1 MTDLSEAQRAL
12 LTQRLRRR
20 SSRPTI
26 PALPPGQSPP
36 LSYAQERLWFMEQYA
51 PGNVAYTI
59 PFVRRLRGPF
69 AAGALAGALNR
80 VAARHQPLRTR
91 FPAGADGQP
100 SVLVADEVTVPLTTA
115 EAETV
120 EAARALV
127 DPFLAEPFDLASGPV
142 IRALLVRLAA
152 DDHVLAIAVHHI
164 AADGWSANVLL
175 REVLAFCT
183 EETGEPVAESPV
195 TYGDFAAWQRDRP
208 GVDGDVAYWRERL
221 AGLQPLELPTDAP
234 RPPELTYAGAAHSFS
249 IAPALVERLDRLGR
263 EHGATPYMVLLA
275 AFAVLLGRYAG
286 QDDVAVGSPVA
297 GRSLPELDN
306 LVGCFVNMLAMRVDL
321 SGDPSFAELLCR
333 VRDTA
338 MDGYAHQELP
348 FERLVSELNVPR
360 EVSRSPLFQV
370 LFVMQNY
377 GGEPE
382 RAALTVEGFELGVW
396 ATRFD
401 LELYTEGDGSFL
413 FVYNTA
419 LFSAAR
425 IERMAGHLG
434 TLLEGMAANPSV
446 PVSALDLLTP
456 SERAD
461 RRRWNDTTTDLGT
474 PGLLHDQLWTPNAGG
489 PTDAAGTA
497 SAGEAADASAV
508 VGAGA
513 AAVVH
518 PGGAISYAELGRRAR
533 ALAAELVEAG
543 VGRGELVAVVMERGW
558 EQVVAVLGINMA
570 GAAYLPIDAD
580 LPDQRRFEL
589 IERGGC
595 AVAVTQPWLDLSW
608 PDDVTRLAVE
618 APDTPEIPAADHPA
632 APNAPEVPAA
642 DRQVAHDV
650 PEVPAVDRTAAPDDL
665 AYVIFTS
672 GSTGTPK
679 GVMIEHRAALNT
691 VRDLNQRFQVGPA
704 DRFLALSALSFDL
717 SVYDV
722 YGALAVGA
730 TLVIGEPAGD
740 KDPAAWARLV
750 GEERITVWNSVP
762 ALMELLVD
770 HAEHEGA
777 ELSSL
782 RLVLLSGDWIPLTL
796 PDRIR
801 ALAPD
806 AEVISLG
813 GATEGSIWSISY
825 PIGEVDPSWTSIPY
839 GRPLANQTFHV
850 LDRALCDVPVGVPG
864 ELYIGGA
871 GVATGY
877 WRDPERTSA
886 AFVVRPS
893 TGERLY
899 RTGDLGRYTPD
910 GVIEFLGRADTQV
923 KIRGFRIEL
932 GEIETHLSRH
942 PDVAECVVATHG
954 SGNQAQLVAYVVT
967 PEPDPVRLR
976 AHLAESLPAYMIP
989 TRFVALPRLP
999 LTGNGKV
1006 DRRRLPAPTATP
1018 EPAAERVPPA
1028 TEAERVVSAVWTDVL
1043 DGAGFGIDDDFFDVG
1058 GHSLLAIK
1066 VVARLRRELP
1076 PGSSPIAVVDLFKH
1090 PTIRELAALVDG
1102 TATASRG
1109 LLHELTPRRARPAEL
1124 TYVCVPYGGGSA
1136 VVYQPLADRLPETH
1150 ALWSV
1155 AIPGHDVGM
1164 DEDRLPLDEVAAR
1177 CVAEIQEKV
1186 PGPVA
1191 LYGHCGVGSALTVE
1205 IARRLEE
1212 AGRDLE
1218 AVYIGAIFPFARP
1231 GNRALA
1237 ALSRLARREFLRSDR
1252 SYANWLTSMG
1262 LDMSDLD
1269 PGQARHIIRNMRR
1282 DSEAA
1287 EEYFT
1292 GLFESSVA
1300 PLRAPII
1307 SVAGEHDPATEF
1319 FEERY
1324 REWHFLSPRA
1334 AVVELDEAG
1343 HFFLKYRAEE
1353 LAEIV
1358 TRTHLSLDADTAVR
1372 GTSWRLRE
1380 VSRDGTAQPTVR
1392 RPEEGGGPRGAEQAG
1407 ERPEHGQQTEGPG
1420 ARQAGGRGARRA
1432 GVVGAGPS
1440 MRRFVAVASGQLVS
1454 ITGSALTEFAIPIWI
1469 YLTTGSLAQFAL
1481 LAVVGLVPGM
1491 LVAPLAGAV
1500 VDRSDRRTV
1509 MLAGDYAAL
1518 GTQLLLGV
1526 LLWTHNLQTWHIY
1539 PLLALLS
1546 VALTFQRLAYGSAVP
1561 QLVPKRYL
1569 GHANGIVQMA
1579 GGMTQ
1584 LLVPLAAVGLMA
1596 VIGLEGILVL
1606 DVASYVFAIAV
1617 TSLVRFPAAM
1627 AWRRKEPVLAEMA
1640 AGFRYSW
1647 GNLGFRRMLLFF
1659 AVLNVFLSPLF
1670 LLISPLVLS
1679 FATLPDVGRISFLSG
1694 LGVLLGGLAMTVWGG
1709 PARSRM
1715 RAVLWCTLALAA
1727 FCLVTGVRADLV
1739 TIGIGAFGMSLWLTL
1754 LNGVYATIVQVK
1766 VPQRFHGRV
1775 FALNTLIAWS
1785 TLPLGFGLVAPYGA
1799 AVFDPLLAPDGPL
1812 APTVGALIGTGAG
1825 RGVGLMYLLFAVA
1838 MAVLALVAL
1847 RSRLPSLVDGSAD
1860 AAPDDL
1866 VGLQALGRR
1875 L

>member
-1 MTDLSEAQRAL
+1 MTELSEAQRAL

-26 PALPPGQSPP
+26 PALPPGQPPP

-115 EAETV
+115 EAETA

-183 EETGEPVAESPV
+183 EETGEPVPELPV

-234 RPPELTYAGAAHSFS
+234 RPPELTYAGAAHAFS

-370 LFVMQNY
+370 LFAMQNY
-377 GGEPE
+377 GGEPA

-434 TLLEGMAANPSV
+434 TLLEGMAANPSA

-461 RRRWNDTTTDLGT
+461 RRRWNDTATDLGI
-474 PGLLHDQLWTPNAGG
+474 PGLLHDQLWTPNA
-489 PTDAAGTA
+489 A
-497 SAGEAADASAV
+497 
-508 VGAGA
+508 GAGA
-513 AAVVH
+513 VAVVH
-518 PGGAISYAELGRRAR
+518 PGGTISYAELGRRAR
-533 ALAAELVEAG
+533 GLAAELVAAG

-589 IERGGC
+589 IERGEC
-595 AVAVTQPWLDLSW
+595 AVAVTQPWPALAW
-608 PDDVTRLAVE
+608 PDDVTRLTIE
-618 APDTPEIPAADHPA
+618 APD
-632 APNAPEVPAA
+632 APELPTVA
-642 DRQVAHDV
+642 AHDV
-650 PEVPAVDRTAAPDDL
+650 PDVPTTDPPAGPDDL

-730 TLVIGEPAGD
+730 TLVVGEPAGD

-750 GEERITVWNSVP
+750 GEERVTVWNSVP

-777 ELSSL
+777 DLSSL

-801 ALAPD
+801 ALAPG

-877 WRDPERTSA
+877 WRDPERTAA

-899 RTGDLGRYTPD
+899 RTGDLGRYTSD

-954 SGNQAQLVAYVVT
+954 SGNQAQLVAYVVA
-967 PEPDPVRLR
+967 PDPDQVPDPVRLR

-1006 DRRRLPAPTATP
+1006 DRRRLPAPSAAP
-1018 EPAAERVPPA
+1018 EPGAERTPPA
-1028 TEAERVVSAVWTDVL
+1028 TEAERVVSAVWADVL

-1076 PGSSPIAVVDLFKH
+1076 PGSAPIAVVDLFKH

-1186 PGPVA
+1186 RGPVA

-1358 TRTHLSLDADTAVR
+1358 TRTHLSLDADTAVG

-1380 VSRDGTAQPTVR
+1380 VSRSD
-1392 RPEEGGGPRGAEQAG
+1392 EG
-1407 ERPEHGQQTEGPG
+1407 
-1420 ARQAGGRGARRA
+1420 RQAR
-1432 GVVGAGPS
+1432 VVGAGPS

-1469 YLTTGSLAQFAL
+1469 YLATGSLAQFAL

-1491 LVAPLAGAV
+1491 LAAPLAGAV

-1569 GHANGIVQMA
+1569 GHANGVVQMA

-1647 GNLGFRRMLLFF
+1647 GDLGFRRMLLFF

-1838 MAVLALVAL
+1838 MTVLALVAL
-1847 RSRLPSLVDGSAD
+1847 RSRLSSLVDGGAD